1 MRGLPAIR
9 LSEFRQ
15 GVFEFISMLLAL
27 AILFASSPLT
37 VLASSGFNE
46 EYKRPSLFQAPDI
59 ELFIST
65 SNDRSG
71 EVALEGGTVSGDIYV
86 FLLPED
92 GAESVVFLLDGVEHQ
107 SERSAPW
114 DFAGGGADT
123 ANAFDT
129 TAIDDGTH
137 TITALVELSDGGTV
151 EVSADFVIDNPV
163 EP

>member
-1 MRGLPAIR
+1 MEVSADFVIDNPVDEPPPA
-9 LSEFRQ
+9 EPP
-15 GVFEFISMLLAL
+15 VFE
-27 AILFASSPLT
+27 LF
-37 VLASSGFNE
+37 V
-46 EYKRPSLFQAPDI
+46 
-59 ELFIST
+59 ST
-65 SNDRSG
+65 SEERSDG
-71 EVALEGGTVSGDIYV
+71 VVLEGATVSGDIYV

-92 GAESVVFLLDGVEHQ
+92 GAASVLFLLDGEEHQ
-107 SERSAPW
+107 RERNAPW
-114 DFAGGGADT
+114 DFAGGGSDT